1 MPGSQTTQ
9 GRAGARALAPAH
21 VAFCLFES
29 IGTPDGVFAAQ
40 WLAYTLPCQRFV
52 HTLTGIDA

>member
-9 GRAGARALAPAH
+9 GRTGTRVHAPLR

-29 IGTPDGVFAAQ
+29 IGTPNGIFAAQ
-40 WLAYTLPCQRFV
+40 WLAYTRPCQRFV
-52 HTLTGIDA
+52 HALTGIDA

>member
-9 GRAGARALAPAH
+9 GRAGTRALAPAH

-29 IGTPDGVFAAQ
+29 IGTPNGIFAAQ
-40 WLAYTLPCQRFV
+40 GLAYTLPCQRFA
-52 HTLTGIDA
+52 HALADIGA